1 MRRSDQPR
9 RPKAKSCCFL
19 SSLETLAMLTEGT
32 NPHAGVNIPEV
43 IFVGR
48 FWVTAEGDTAAFLP
62 ADKNVALEHERRNV
76 LEADGRDMQRQ
87 SIFLCQLI
95 HHLRG
100 RKRLDDLAAHPEVSG
115 EIAQEDGK
123 NLAGLNLLAFQAPPP
138 HFSFCLCG
146 GGKAGGGG
154 CCMLYGGFLR
164 RERDKN
170 PPPA

>member
-1 MRRSDQPR
+1 M
-9 RPKAKSCCFL
+9 
-19 SSLETLAMLTEGT
+19 TTEGT

-123 NLAGLNLLAFQAPPP
+123 NLVGINELARAVDRADAIRVAVGGEARIVPPGNHRGAELSYVWLDGLRIEA
-138 HFSFCLCG
+138 
-146 GGKAGGGG
+146 
-154 CCMLYGGFLR
+154 
-164 RERDKN
+164 REERV
-170 PPPA
+170 